1 MHRARTGRLARRLAL
16 EQLPVVCI
24 SGTGR
29 GQAQPRMARSQTY
42 AHSGMTVLSSGPFQK
57 QERTGH
63 PSRRVQPRGCCSYP
77 PSVSLSSRG
86 ALGVPR
92 DLLSTAHIEETVFQG
107 RIDHSPR
114 IAAAERRKRIAPGEA
129 RFFCARNPGSA
140 LCIRQRRS
148 EAPRRIWVEQRFSAA
163 FQAIS
168 TFVIPSG
175 LSREE
180 SLPPPGPWT
189 CHRSP
194 SRTEEGRRPRHRRAP
209 LLPRRPLR
217 KIKTNYEGRMLQ
229 AYRGH
234 SWPLTL
240 P

>member
-129 RFFCARNPGSA
+129 RFFCARNPGILSYIVSKGGAKLRDAFGWSSASA
-140 LCIRQRRS
+140 LHFRPSLLLSFR
-148 EAPRRIWVEQRFSAA
+148 AA
-163 FQAIS
+163 
-168 TFVIPSG
+168 
-175 LSREE
+175 
-180 SLPPPGPWT
+180 
-189 CHRSP
+189 
-194 SRTEEGRRPRHRRAP
+194 
-209 LLPRRPLR
+209 
-217 KIKTNYEGRMLQ
+217 
-229 AYRGH
+229 
-234 SWPLTL
+234 
-240 P
+240 